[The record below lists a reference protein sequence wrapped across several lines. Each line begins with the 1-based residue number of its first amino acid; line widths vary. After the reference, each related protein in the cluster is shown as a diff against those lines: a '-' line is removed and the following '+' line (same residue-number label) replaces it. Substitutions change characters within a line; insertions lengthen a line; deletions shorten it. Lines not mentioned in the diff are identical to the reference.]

1 MNLHVI
7 KTTYKSL
14 ILLSLFFFISNMVFA
29 EGFNT
34 PYELSAAGEGKAGYY
49 LVEVSAYVTKK
60 KDINIEITKQCAIH
74 GVLFKGYSGNNGYA
88 SKPPII
94 EDKNI
99 NINNIPNLNSS
110 NIGISTSNEEP
121 LPESKNILP
130 IINMIKN
137 LTIGL
142 NELGYKINVTE
153 NDSATSYNIN
163 IEVEK

>member
-1 MNLHVI
+1 MNLHII

-49 LVEVSAYVTKK
+49 LVEVSACVTKK

-99 NINNIPNLNSS
+99 
-110 NIGISTSNEEP
+110 EEEKSEYFKT
-121 LPESKNILP
+121 LICDKYGYYTTMANDFKKV
-130 IINMIKN
+130 IKV
-137 LTIGL
+137 GKR
-142 NELGYKINVTE
+142 YKITTIVQVNAAQLRKDLE
-153 NDSATSYNIN
+153 KDNI
-163 IEVEK
+163 IRSLGF